1 MNRGRI
7 DKTSKN
13 YGFLPMENTQGVS
26 AEMDSGAEELE
37 RSGDIS
43 GYIGKSVLTFVE
55 LIEEGEWVL
64 KTYVINL
71 VI

>member
-43 GYIGKSVLTFVE
+43 GYIGKSVLTFGIV
-55 LIEEGEWVL
+55 
-64 KTYVINL
+64 
-71 VI
+71 